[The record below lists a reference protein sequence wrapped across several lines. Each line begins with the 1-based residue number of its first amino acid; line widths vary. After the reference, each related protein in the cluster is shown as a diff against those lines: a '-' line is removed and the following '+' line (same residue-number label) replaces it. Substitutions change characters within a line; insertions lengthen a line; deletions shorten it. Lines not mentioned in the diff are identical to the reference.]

1 MGVVGARDL
10 KAFFHWLVTCDS
22 QVLLSHGGGGGRNTT
37 IETSFVHH
45 HLFQASGSV
54 LGFTMS
60 ADKGQ
65 KPSECHTA
73 VKPTPS
79 LEPFAI
85 GISTKL
91 SNLST

>member
-1 MGVVGARDL
+1 MQETSRPSSTGWSPVTLKYYSVTGV
-10 KAFFHWLVTCDS
+10 
-22 QVLLSHGGGGGRNTT
+22 GGGRNTT